1 MQPNTTPKPV
11 QTRTKREP
19 GTRTR
24 REPAE
29 QQRGIRLF
37 HRPDRPSPYG
47 VQWRVDGKTRT
58 EFFLTETARDT
69 RAGAI
74 RAEKKKGVPAASRSD
89 AVFAA
94 SFRAAVG
101 GTPWTEVVEGWRQ
114 WVRHVGSPQT
124 RTTATVG
131 SLTKAYLAEL
141 KVRRDR
147 EEIAAATY
155 RRNKPKIEKF
165 GQDFGDL
172 PVASVTAK
180 AVEEWLRGLGH
191 GPDSFNTHRGIL
203 LGLFAGVSPNP
214 VSPVRKAQ
222 KIADEVGVLSAEDT
236 GKLFSTAAK
245 YHPAIL
251 PRLAMEA
258 FCGVRFASACRMS
271 RDDVK
276 PRHGVLLPAYK
287 IKTKRRFYLEG
298 LPENLWAWFE
308 RYDCPATWEM
318 GESSYMAKKS
328 ACFTLAAIP
337 HPHNC
342 LRHSFC
348 TYHVSAY
355 GDPGKTSLILCHRN
369 QQLLWSTYRGRA
381 TQAEGLAYFSL
392 LPDTPPRPQSPPETS

>member
-1 MQPNTTPKPV
+1 MQPDTTPEPV

-19 GTRTR
+19 GTRTK

-58 EFFLTETARDT
+58 EFFPTETARDT

-74 RAEKKKGVPAASRSD
+74 RAEKKKGAPAASRTD

-124 RTTATVG
+124 RTKATVG
-131 SLTKAYLAEL
+131 SLAKAYQAEL
-141 KVRRDR
+141 KLRRDR

-155 RRNKPKIEKF
+155 RRNKPKIERF
-165 GQDFGDL
+165 GKDFADI
-172 PVASVTAK
+172 PVSQVDGPAI
-180 AVEEWLRGLGH
+180 EEWIRALGH
-191 GPDSFNTHRGIL
+191 GPDSFNTHRML
-203 LGLFAGVSPNP
+203 LHSLFRDVSPNP
-214 VSPVRKAQ
+214 VNAIRRAQ
-222 KIADEVGVLSAEDT
+222 KVSEEVGILSPADT
-236 GKLFSTAAK
+236 GKLLAAAAE
-245 YHPAIL
+245 HFPAIV

-258 FCGVRFASACRMS
+258 FCGVRFASAYRMS
-271 RDDVK
+271 RADVQ
-276 PRHGVLLPAYK
+276 PGHGLLLPAYK
-287 IKTKRRFYLEG
+287 LKTKRRHYLEG
-298 LPENLWAWFE
+298 LPANLWAWFE
-308 RYDCPATWEM
+308 KYDCDETWAM
-318 GESSYMAKKS
+318 GMPSYLHKKS
-328 ACFTLAAIP
+328 ASFTLAGVP

-348 TYHVSAY
+348 SYHVAAY
-355 GDPGKTSLILCHRN
+355 SDPAKTSLILCHRN
-369 QQLLWSTYRGRA
+369 QTLLWSTYRGRA
-381 TQAEGLAYFSL
+381 TQQQGLEYFAL
-392 LPDTPPRPQSPPETS
+392 LPGTPPRPENSPGTP